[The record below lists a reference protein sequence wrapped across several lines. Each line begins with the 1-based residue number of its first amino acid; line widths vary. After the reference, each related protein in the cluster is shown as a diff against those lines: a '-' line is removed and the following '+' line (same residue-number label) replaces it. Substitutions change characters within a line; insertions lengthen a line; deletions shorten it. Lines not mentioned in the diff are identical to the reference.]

1 MTTRKQNRLDILA
14 SSASHRLRASAAGNP
29 MTREQ
34 TLWELAGDAD
44 VHVRSWVVRNP
55 AVTQQL
61 LEHLC
66 SDDSAGIRAYA
77 RFRLDMMAELSV

>member
-1 MTTRKQNRLDILA
+1 
-14 SSASHRLRASAAGNP
+14 